1 MEAIMEEKNYLLE
14 HTVRAHHLIIL
25 AAIVV
30 TALASLTALGLLFS
44 GKGSGHLTLRAIVS
58 TTLIIVVLVGVAW
71 QIARK
76 YPGAEFTRYVM
87 VTVVALAKFLYD
99 CNVGGTSESFPGLYM
114 VMILSLVY
122 LDFKVTMYSSLLVL
136 GLHIILSG
144 VLPGV
149 YAPTVSSLVVERY
162 LNLVLLGVA
171 AGLTAVI
178 AGRLL
183 RDSLQKEQE
192 ARQLNQ
198 QMGKLSQG
206 IQEKAGFLVEAANR
220 LTSVANS
227 SGEVAAQVSASVD
240 SLADGAGN
248 QAAYVVHTNE
258 LAQQMAEDLVGMGE
272 SIKLVSSRAEQFRNI
287 VEEGQRVITRQ
298 VDSMGKYKQSAEA
311 VVESVEMLSQKSREI
326 EVIVSLITGIA
337 DQTNLLA
344 LNAAIEAARAGEAGR
359 GFAVVAEEVRKLAE
373 ESGKAASSIEGIIQE
388 IQEGMTSTGNEMSN
402 SRRVLEEQGGA
413 LQDTQQMFARV
424 ESGAQDI
431 DGAIHEVTT
440 VADKVLG
447 ATDEVVRE
455 IGNISATSQQSAAG
469 TEEIAAL
476 VGEQNDS
483 IRRLMGMV
491 KELEQA
497 AEELQYLLADQ
508 Q

>member
-1 MEAIMEEKNYLLE
+1 MMEERNYLLE
-14 HTVRAHHLIIL
+14 HTVRAHRLIIL

-30 TALASLTALGLLFS
+30 TGLASLTALGLFFS
-44 GKGSGHLTLRAIVS
+44 GKGTGHLTLGSIVG
-58 TTLIIVVLVGVAW
+58 TTLVIAIMIVVAW
-71 QIARK
+71 QISRK
-76 YPGAEFTRYVM
+76 YPGEGFTRYVM

-99 CNVGGTSESFPGLYM
+99 CKVGGTPESFPGLYM

-136 GLHIILSG
+136 FLHIVLSRA
-144 VLPGV
+144 LPGV
-149 YAPTVSSLVVERY
+149 YAPVVSSLVVERY

-183 RDSLQKEQE
+183 RDSLQKEAE

-198 QMGKLSQG
+198 QMGRLSQG
-206 IQEKAGFLVEAANR
+206 IQEKAGFLVEAATR
-220 LTSVANS
+220 LASEAS
-227 SGEVAAQVSASVD
+227 GSGEVAAQVGASVD
-240 SLADGAGN
+240 SLADGASN

-258 LAQQMAEDLVGMGE
+258 LAQQMSRDLAGVGE
-272 SIKLVSSRAEQFRNI
+272 SIKLVTSQSRQFRTI
-287 VEEGQRVITRQ
+287 VQEGQQVMKRQ
-298 VDSMGKYKQSAEA
+298 VDSMDKYQLSAEA

-326 EVIVSLITGIA
+326 EMIVSLITGIA

-388 IQEGMTSTGNEMSN
+388 IQAGMTSTGNEMSS
-402 SRRVLEEQGGA
+402 SRRVLEEQGSA
-413 LQDTQQMFARV
+413 LHDTREMFSRV
-424 ESGAQDI
+424 DSGARDI
-431 DGAIHEVTT
+431 DGAIHEVTL

-447 ATDEVVRE
+447 ATDEVVKE
-455 IGNISATSQQSAAG
+455 IENISATSQQAAAG

-476 VGEQNDS
+476 VGEQNES

-491 KELEQA
+491 GELEQT
-497 AEELQYLLADQ
+497 AEELQHLLTDQ
-508 Q
+508 E